1 MNWSKR
7 ITDLRRDNDLT
18 KKELAARLDISEKT
32 LSRYESGICDP
43 TISVLIKLSL
53 MFNVSLDYIAGI
65 KDDTT
70 IDTPSIKE
78 ELSDIY
84 IKLDKI
90 IKIM

>member
-1 MNWSKR
+1 MNWCKR

-18 KKELAARLDISEKT
+18 KKELSAKLDISEKT
-32 LSRYESGICDP
+32 LSRYEAGVCEP
-43 TISVLIKLSL
+43 TISILIKLSL

-84 IKLDKI
+84 TKLDKI